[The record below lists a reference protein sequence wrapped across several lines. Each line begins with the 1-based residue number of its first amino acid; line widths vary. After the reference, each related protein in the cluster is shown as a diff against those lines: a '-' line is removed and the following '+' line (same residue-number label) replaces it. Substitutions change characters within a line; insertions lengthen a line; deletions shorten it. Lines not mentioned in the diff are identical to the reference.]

1 MIASLRGTLLYSEPS
16 LAIVEC
22 GGVGYKCFITRNT
35 FSKLP
40 AVNNEVFLHTHM
52 VVREDAMDL
61 YGFIDQEELTT
72 YKLITSVNGV
82 GAKIGLS
89 LLSDLSPSK
98 ITLSIASGD
107 AKALTQ
113 ASGVGIKLAQRIVL
127 ELKEKVGSIDVSTS
141 GEISAVKSVVDNSSS
156 SEAVEALV
164 ALGYTKGEASLTV
177 ARLDSSLPTDELIK
191 QALKALARRL

>member
-1 MIASLRGTLLYSEPS
+1 MIASLRGTLLYSEPA
-16 LAIVEC
+16 LAVVEC
-22 GGVGYKCFITRNT
+22 GGVGFKCFITRNT
-35 FSKLP
+35 YSKLP
-40 AVNNEVFLHTHM
+40 AVNNEVFLHTYM

-61 YGFIDQEELTT
+61 YGFYDQEELSTF
-72 YKLITSVNGV
+72 KLITSVNGV

-98 ITLSIASGD
+98 ITLSIASND

-127 ELKEKVGSIDVSTS
+127 ELKEKVGSIDL
-141 GEISAVKSVVDNSSS
+141 GNNEEISAVKSTVDNSSS

-177 ARLDSSLPTDELIK
+177 ARLDSSLHTDELIK

>member
-1 MIASLRGTLLYSEPS
+1 MIASLRGTLLFSEPT
-16 LAIVEC
+16 LAVVEC
-22 GGVGYKCFITRNT
+22 GGIGFKCFITRNT
-35 FSKLP
+35 YAKLP
-40 AVNNEVFLHTHM
+40 AVNNEVFLHTYM

-61 YGFIDQEELTT
+61 YGFFDQEELATF
-72 YKLITSVNGV
+72 KLITSVNGV

-89 LLSDLSPSK
+89 LLSDLSASK

-113 ASGVGIKLAQRIVL
+113 ASGVGIKLAQRIIL
-127 ELKEKVGSIDVSTS
+127 ELKEKVGSIEISNKE
-141 GEISAVKSVVDNSSS
+141 EISAIKTSNDNSSS

-177 ARLDSSLPTDELIK
+177 ARLDSTLPTEELIK
-191 QALKALARRL
+191 QSLKALARRL

>member
-1 MIASLRGTLLYSEPS
+1 MIASLRGTLLFSEPT
-16 LAIVEC
+16 LAVVEC
-22 GGVGYKCFITRNT
+22 GGIGFKCFITRNT
-35 FSKLP
+35 YAKLP
-40 AVNNEVFLHTHM
+40 AVNNEVFLHTYM

-61 YGFIDQEELTT
+61 YGFFDQEELATF
-72 YKLITSVNGV
+72 KLITSVNGV

-89 LLSDLSPSK
+89 LLSDLSASK

-113 ASGVGIKLAQRIVL
+113 ASGVGIKLAQRIIL
-127 ELKEKVGSIDVSTS
+127 ELKEKVGSIEISNKE
-141 GEISAVKSVVDNSSS
+141 EISAIKTTNDNSSS

-177 ARLDSSLPTDELIK
+177 ARLDSTLPTEELIK

>member
-40 AVNNEVFLHTHM
+40 AVNSEVFLHTHM

>member
-16 LAIVEC
+16 MAIVEC

-35 FSKLP
+35 FGKLP
-40 AVNNEVFLHTHM
+40 AVNSEIFLHTYM

-61 YGFIDQEELTT
+61 YGFIDQEELAT

-89 LLSDLSPSK
+89 LLSDLSASK

-127 ELKEKVGSIDVSTS
+127 ELKEKVGSIDVSGS
-141 GEISAVKSVVDNSSS
+141 SDISAVKSVVDNSSS

-177 ARLDSSLPTDELIK
+177 ARLESSLPTDELIK
-191 QALKALARRL
+191 QALKVLARRL

>member
-1 MIASLRGTLLYSEPS
+1 MIASLRGTLLLSEPT
-16 LAIVEC
+16 LAVVEC
-22 GGVGYKCFITRNT
+22 GGVGFKCFITRNT
-35 FSKLP
+35 YSKLP
-40 AVNNEVFLHTHM
+40 SANSEVFLHTYM

-61 YGFIDQEELTT
+61 YGFYDQEELTT
-72 YKLITSVNGV
+72 FKLITSVNGV

-107 AKALTQ
+107 AKALTA

-127 ELKEKVGSIDVSTS
+127 ELKEKVGSINLGSS
-141 GEISAVKSVVDNSSS
+141 EEITAVKSAMDNSSS

>member
-1 MIASLRGTLLYSEPS
+1 MIASLRGTLLFSEPT
-16 LAIVEC
+16 LAVVEC
-22 GGVGYKCFITRNT
+22 GGIGFKCFITRNT
-35 FSKLP
+35 YAKLP
-40 AVNNEVFLHTHM
+40 AVNNEVFLHTYM

-61 YGFIDQEELTT
+61 YGFFDQEELATF
-72 YKLITSVNGV
+72 KLITSVNGV

-89 LLSDLSPSK
+89 LLSDLSAAK

-113 ASGVGIKLAQRIVL
+113 ASGVGIKLAQRIIF
-127 ELKEKVGSIDVSTS
+127 ELKEKVGSIEISNNE
-141 GEISAVKSVVDNSSS
+141 EISAIKSATDNSSS

-177 ARLDSSLPTDELIK
+177 ARLDSTLPTDELIK